1 MIDIKMLRE
10 ETDAVKAYL
19 KARNNAFDVDRVLDL
34 DGEKKKILAS
44 VEVLKAQRNAGSK
57 EVGRIRAAGG
67 DAEAKMREMKELGD
81 QIKADD
87 ARVAEIDEELRTLML
102 QIPNRPD
109 ASVPM
114 GKDES
119 ENVEIRRWGAPRT
132 FDFEPKAHW
141 DIGEACGIL
150 DFERGPRM
158 AQSRF
163 TVFRGLGARLERAL
177 TNYMLDLHTQKQGY
191 TEYSVPF
198 MVNSDTMQGTGQLPK
213 FAEDLYRVER
223 DDLWLI
229 PTAEVPLTNL
239 HHGEMLNE
247 SDLPLYYTA
256 YTPCFRRES
265 GSYGRDVRGIMR
277 LHQFDKVEMVKICTP
292 ETSWDELEK
301 LTGNAEDV
309 LKGLNIPYRVIV
321 LCTGDMGFSSAKTY
335 DVEVWLPSQ
344 NCYREIS
351 SCSNCV
357 DFQARRMNTRYRPA
371 DGGKPRYV
379 HTLNGSGLAVGRTL
393 LAVLENYQNADGS
406 FEIPDVLVP
415 YMGGVKH
422 VPVGERQD

>member
-1 MIDIKMLRE
+1 MIDIRMLRE

-19 KARNNAFDVDRVLDL
+19 KARNNSFDVDKVLEL
-34 DGEKKKILAS
+34 DAEKKKILAS
-44 VEVLKAQRNAGSK
+44 VEELKAKRNAGSK

-67 DAEAKMREMKELGD
+67 DASAIMKEMKELGD
-81 QIKADD
+81 QVKADD
-87 ARVAEIDEELRTLML
+87 ARVAEIDEELHNLLL

-109 ASVPM
+109 KTVPI
-114 GKDES
+114 GRDET
-119 ENVEIRRWGAPRT
+119 ENVEIRRWGEPRK

-163 TVFRGLGARLERAL
+163 TVFKGLGARLERAIM
-177 TNYMLDLHTQKQGY
+177 NFMLDLHTQKQGY
-191 TEYSVPF
+191 TEFNVPL
-198 MVNSDTMQGTGQLPK
+198 MVNSDTMLGTGQLPK
-213 FAEDLYRVER
+213 FAEDLYKVDR

-301 LTGNAEDV
+301 LTNNAEDV
-309 LKGLNIPYRVIV
+309 LKALNIPYRVIV
-321 LCTGDMGFSSAKTY
+321 LCTGDMGFGSAKTY

-379 HTLNGSGLAVGRTL
+379 HTLNGSGLAIGRTL
-393 LAVLENYQNADGS
+393 IAVLENYQNADGS

-415 YMGGVKH
+415 YLGGVKH
-422 VPVGERQD
+422 VPVLKK

>member
-1 MIDIKMLRE
+1 MLDIHMIRE
-10 ETDAVKAYL
+10 DTEAVKAYL
-19 KARNNAFDVDRVLDL
+19 KARNNDFDVDKVLAL
-34 DGEKKKILAS
+34 DDERKNLLAS
-44 VEVLKAQRNAGSK
+44 VEEGKARRNAGSK
-57 EVGRIRAAGG
+57 EVGRINAAGG
-67 DAEAKMREMKELGD
+67 DAAAVMDEMRRLGE

-87 ARVAEIDEELRTLML
+87 ARVAEIDEELRELML

-109 ASVPM
+109 ATVPV
-114 GKDES
+114 GKDET
-119 ENVEIRRWGAPRT
+119 ENVEVRRWGAPRR

-141 DIGEACGIL
+141 DVAEACGLL

-163 TVFRGLGARLERAL
+163 TVFKGLGARLERAIM
-177 TNYMLDLHTQKQGY
+177 NYMLDMHTQKHGY
-191 TEYSVPF
+191 TEFNVPV
-198 MVNSDTMQGTGQLPK
+198 MVNSESMLGTGQLPK
-213 FAEDLYRVER
+213 FAEDLYKVEK
-223 DDLWLI
+223 DDLWMI
-229 PTAEVPLTNL
+229 PTAEVPLTNM
-239 HHGEMLNE
+239 HNGEMLSE
-247 SDLPLYYTA
+247 SELPKYYTA

-292 ETSWDELEK
+292 ESSWDELEK
-301 LTGNAEDV
+301 LTGNAEEV
-309 LKGLNIPYRVIV
+309 LQGLGLPYRVIV
-321 LCTGDMGFSSAKTY
+321 LCTGDMGFGSAKTY

-379 HTLNGSGLAVGRTL
+379 HTLNGSGLAIGRTL
-393 LAVLENYQNADGS
+393 IAVLENCQNADGS
-406 FEIPDVLVP
+406 VDLPEALVP

-422 VPVGERQD
+422 IEPLGKM